1 MPGIG
6 VSTARGIL
14 AGMGRRATNAGRL
27 SLDVDAALKL
37 RASIAAMK
45 AGVSLT
51 QLVERGI
58 VLALAEL
65 RAKAKAEPDEHD

>member
-1 MPGIG
+1 
-6 VSTARGIL
+6 
-14 AGMGRRATNAGRL
+14 MGRQATNSGRI
-27 SLDVDAALKL
+27 SLDVDAALKM
-37 RASIAAMK
+37 RATIAAIK

-65 RAKAKAEPDEHD
+65 RAKAKEDEDK